1 MTAAEL
7 PAYLARLADQSDLVA
22 AGPRPPITRD
32 AIPPHQLAAW
42 QRVVRSF
49 AKSEGFEECVMAPTA
64 EGLAAVGFDDPQVLR
79 FFKSQGEDEL
89 RHRDLF
95 YAYMDTNFDGD
106 RKASSL
112 ATQLLYDIGF
122 KAVVRGSTAKPLR
135 LLLPLL
141 VIEKT
146 VTLYV
151 RRLQA
156 CAGPEMGCLMHV
168 LRTVMK
174 DEARH
179 VAGVGATCK
188 ALVGALPPSNG
199 EQRALTRICA
209 LVVADMDRT
218 AWWKPGLA
226 QQMASLG
233 LDAEA
238 MNRDNALVMAEMR
251 AIIAG
256 RPPATALAEEE
267 VAP

>member
-1 MTAAEL
+1 MTAADL
-7 PAYLARLADQSDLVA
+7 PAFLAKLSDQSDLA
-22 AGPRPPITRD
+22 AAAPAPAIARD
-32 AIPPHQLAAW
+32 AIPPPQLAAW

-64 EGLAAVGFDDPQVLR
+64 AGLAAVGFDDPQILR

-89 RHRDLF
+89 RHRDFF
-95 YAYMDTNFDGD
+95 YAYMDENFAGD

-112 ATQLLYDIGF
+112 ATQLLYDLGF
-122 KAVVRGSTAKPLR
+122 KAVVRGSAAKPLR
-135 LLLPLL
+135 LLMPLL

-151 RRLQA
+151 RRLQD
-156 CAGPEMGCLMHV
+156 CAGPEMACLMQV

-188 ALVGALPPSNG
+188 ALVAANAPSPA
-199 EQRALTRICA
+199 EQRVLARICA

-226 QQMASLG
+226 KQMASLG
-233 LDAEA
+233 LDAAA

-256 RPPATALAEEE
+256 QPPATALAEE
-267 VAP
+267 AMT